1 MFVFP
6 DDAAWDDAREA
17 VTFSV
22 ELGDYRG
29 SCVVP
34 RRVFHDLVGRQPTP
48 EECVQ
53 QFHLQRT
60 EVERIVE
67 AKLAARELEPDPNVL
82 ISMRDVRRFKASRAS
97 PLRR

>member
-6 DDAAWDDAREA
+6 DDAVWDEAREA

-29 SCVVP
+29 TCVVP
-34 RRVFHDLVGRQPTP
+34 RRVFHDLIGRRPSP

-53 QFHLQRT
+53 HFHLQRT
-60 EVERIVE
+60 EFERIVE
-67 AKLAARELEPDPNVL
+67 AKIAARELEPDAGILV
-82 ISMRDVRRFKASRAS
+82 SSRDVRRFGR
-97 PLRR
+97 